1 MAHLF
6 KLPTFSDARGSL
18 TILEKELPFSIQRVY
33 WIYGADGSTRGGHR
47 HIETVQALFCIHGRC
62 TVRVV
67 CHQQEQLFDLTQA
80 NEGLLLEP
88 EDWHELMPS
97 EHGVV
102 LLVASHVYNAEDYE
116 KDPLP

>member
-6 KLPTFSDARGSL
+6 KLPTRTDARGSL
-18 TILEKELPFSIQRVY
+18 TILEQELPFPIRRVY

-62 TVRVV
+62 TVRIVR
-67 CHQQEQLFDLTQA
+67 QQKEQLFELTQA
-80 NEGLLLEP
+80 DEGLLLEP
-88 EDWHELMPS
+88 EDWHELKPS
-97 EHGVV
+97 NNGVV
-102 LLVASHVYNAEDYE
+102 LLVASHLYNAKDYE